1 MRPGRD
7 KRLASLIKRLAAE
20 FLEREIAAEF
30 ILTVNRAALEA
41 AGGRAKIYVTIFP
54 DQAETR
60 GMSEARRLRR
70 PLQLFLRSQL
80 GLKNTPYL
88 DILLDDGAVAKG

>member
-1 MRPGRD
+1 MSSIR
-7 KRLASLIKRLAAE
+7 RLAAE

-30 ILTVNRAALEA
+30 ILTVNRAGLDA
-41 AGGRAKIYVTIFP
+41 AADRAKIYVTIFP
-54 DQAETR
+54 DSAEAR

>member
-1 MRPGRD
+1 M
-7 KRLASLIKRLAAE
+7 ASLIKRLAAE

-30 ILTVNRAALEA
+30 ILTVHRTTLDA
-41 AGGRAKIYVTIFP
+41 AGRRAKIYVTIFP
-54 DQAETR
+54 DSAAAK

-80 GLKNTPYL
+80 DLKTIPYL
-88 DILLDDGAVAKG
+88 DILLER